1 MLETPHVLAILVG
14 YAYGLCLVVFR
25 ISESVP
31 RWWRVGATNSSYLN
45 PPLVHSSAIFLS
57 DYTYIICLLLSTSY
71 ARMVI
76 YYLLHAAH
84 MVLDFTYGVFIKS
97 SLRGH
102 YVDSFSTHLSTSFRG
117 VPFFEKV
124 VVFCL
129 PLTRRRVVKIT
140 RLVSCLRPLLTSLVS
155 RHCK

>member
-84 MVLDFTYGVFIKS
+84 MVLDFTYGMSITSLKERLCRQFFNS
-97 SLRGH
+97 SKHLIQRSAFLRG
-102 YVDSFSTHLSTSFRG
+102 SGSLLPST
-117 VPFFEKV
+117 
-124 VVFCL
+124 CL
-129 PLTRRRVVKIT
+129 PK
-140 RLVSCLRPLLTSLVS
+140 SG
-155 RHCK
+155 